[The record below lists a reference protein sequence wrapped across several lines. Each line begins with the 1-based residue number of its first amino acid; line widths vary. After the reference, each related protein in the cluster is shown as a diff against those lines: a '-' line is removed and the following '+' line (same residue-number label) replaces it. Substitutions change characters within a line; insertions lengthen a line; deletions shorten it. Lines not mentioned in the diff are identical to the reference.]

1 MLLVILVFFISM
13 IFFVNNLMIVYDVLY
28 DGNYLMYYI
37 LLVIYISVC
46 LLFLLNVVGI
56 YK

>member
-1 MLLVILVFFISM
+1 
-13 IFFVNNLMIVYDVLY
+13 MIVYDVLY